1 MSERNTLDDSEK
13 ISIVGI
19 GCRFP
24 GGVTDTDSF
33 WELLC
38 NEEPAIKS
46 IPKDRGWDAG
56 QYVVAGGAPGTSIT
70 DRAGWVDGVDRFD
83 PQCFQISPKEAAE
96 MDPQVRVAR
105 KKLFMTSYFL
115 RSNVL

>member
-1 MSERNTLDDSEK
+1 MSTAANDEN

-38 NEEPAIKS
+38 GQEPAIKP
-46 IPKDRGWDAG
+46 IPKDRGWDPAN
-56 QYVVAGGAPGTSIT
+56 YVVAT

-96 MDPQVRVAR
+96 MDPQVHS
-105 KKLFMTSYFL
+105 LHSFE
-115 RSNVL
+115 